1 MTNAEITINLIS
13 TYDLRLVALSIA
25 VAVVASYTALD
36 MAGRVTAAQGNARLP
51 WLLGGAAAMG
61 VGIWAM
67 HFIAMLAFS
76 LPVSIHYDLG
86 VTLASMIAA
95 MVASGIALYVVSRPN
110 MGTGQLL
117 TGGLFMGV
125 GIGAMHYIGMAAM
138 KLEAHLSYDLFFF
151 LLSVFIAVA
160 VSLVALW
167 LAFHLR
173 GESGSAGTVQKIV
186 SALVMGGAIIG
197 LHYTAMQA
205 AHFTPNEVSASLPS
219 ASDAEGNSWLAF
231 AIGLMTFLVLGLALY
246 SSLVNRRIVSEA
258 PKEAGAMH

>member
-36 MAGRVTAAQGNARLP
+36 MAGRVTATQGNARLT

-76 LPVSIHYDLG
+76 LPVPIHYDLG

-138 KLEAHLSYDLFFF
+138 ILEAHLSYDLFFF

-173 GESGSAGTVQKIV
+173 GESGSAGTIQKIV

-205 AHFTPNEVSASLPS
+205 AHFTPSEVSASLPS
-219 ASDAEGNSWLAF
+219 ASNTEGNSWLAF
-231 AIGLMTFLVLGLALY
+231 AIGLMTFLVLGLALF
-246 SSLVNRRIVSEA
+246 SSLVNRRIAPEG